1 MLKNAITQEIV
12 NGQTMLGIE
21 LGSTRIKAVLI
32 NSENQ
37 PIAQG
42 GGMTGKTPYST
53 EFGPTVLK
61 MYGKASRPAFPI
73 SKKRCKATMVFH

>member
-42 GGMTGKTPYST
+42 GHDWENTLLNGIWTYSL
-53 EFGPTVLK
+53 EDVWKGILERDLINK
-61 MYGKASRPAFPI
+61 L
-73 SKKRCKATMVFH
+73 